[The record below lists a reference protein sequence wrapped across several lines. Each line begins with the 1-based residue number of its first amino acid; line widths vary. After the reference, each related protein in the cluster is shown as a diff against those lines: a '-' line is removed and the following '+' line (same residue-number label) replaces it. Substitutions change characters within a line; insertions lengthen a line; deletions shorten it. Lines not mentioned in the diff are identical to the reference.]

1 MGELPVP
8 TGLRIYNL
16 FPLLAGSI
24 DRWIVDLPRIG
35 AMGFDWIYVNPFHY
49 PGFSGSLYAIKDLE
63 QLHPIVQGDASAAPD
78 DLLSRF
84 TAAAEKAGLRVMLD
98 LVVNHTAKDAL
109 LAESHPEWYRRDDE
123 GELYS
128 PRAVNPDDP
137 EDVTIWGDLAELDY
151 HNADIRE
158 DQVAYWRD
166 YVIRMS
172 RLGFAGFRCDAAYQ
186 VPADVW
192 LPLIAAARGVRRDSV
207 FAAETL
213 GCTVEQVA
221 DLAGAGFDY
230 LFNSA
235 KWWDFEAPWLF
246 EQYDLFRPIAP
257 SIAFPEN
264 HDTERL
270 IVDLGEE
277 AGHAADWYRLR
288 LTFCALFSTGLAIT
302 QGYEY
307 GFAERLNVVDTRP
320 DAWDRQRA
328 AAPFDLS
335 PFIAEVNR
343 MKASQPALNKEGAQV
358 MLHGAEQGP
367 LVAARFDADRQED
380 ATSAV
385 VYAINP
391 GDSETAP
398 AGLMVLLEDLP
409 VAGPVVDVTPFT
421 GNGSPLGPDARIVLP
436 PRGFQVLSV
445 GSRA

>member
-1 MGELPVP
+1 MP

-24 DRWIVDLPRIG
+24 DRWIADLPRI
-35 AMGFDWIYVNPFHY
+35 ASMGFDWVYVNPFHY
-49 PGFSGSLYAIKDLE
+49 PGFSGSLYSIKDLDR
-63 QLHPIVQGDASAAPD
+63 LHPVVQGDAPEAPD
-78 DLLSRF
+78 DLLRRF
-84 TAAAEKAGLRVMLD
+84 TKAAEKAGLRVMLD

-109 LAESHPEWYRRDDE
+109 LAEWQPDWYRRDED
-123 GELYS
+123 GGLYS

-158 DQVAYWRD
+158 NQVAYWRD

-172 RLGFAGFRCDAAYQ
+172 GLGFAGFRCDAAYQ

-192 LPLIAAARGVRRDSV
+192 SPLIAAARGVRRDSV

-213 GCTVEQVA
+213 GCTLEQVA

-270 IVDLGEE
+270 IVDLGD
-277 AGHAADWYRLR
+277 AADHAADWYRLR
-288 LTFCALFSTGLAIT
+288 LAFCALFSTGLAIT

-343 MKASQPALNKEGAQV
+343 MKASQPALNKEGAQA
-358 MLHGAEQGP
+358 MLQDAGQGP
-367 LVAARFDADRQED
+367 LVVARFDADTPED
-380 ATSAV
+380 ATSAL

-391 GDSETAP
+391 SDSETP
-398 AGLMVLLEDLP
+398 PGGLTHWLEDLP

-421 GNGSPLGPDARIVLP
+421 GTGSPLGPDTRIVLP
-436 PRGFQVLSV
+436 PRGLRVLSV
-445 GSRA
+445 GLLA

>member
-1 MGELPVP
+1 MGEPAVP

-24 DRWIVDLPRIG
+24 DRWIADLPRIA

-49 PGFSGSLYAIKDLE
+49 PGFSGSLYAIKDLD
-63 QLHPIVQGDASAAPD
+63 QLHPLVQGESTDAPD
-78 DLLSRF
+78 DLLRRF
-84 TAAAEKAGLRVMLD
+84 TAAAEGTGLRVMLD
-98 LVVNHTAKDAL
+98 LVVNHTAKDAV
-109 LAESHPEWYRRDDE
+109 LAEGNPDWYRRDED

-137 EDVTIWGDLAELDY
+137 EDVTIWGDLAELEYGD
-151 HNADIRE
+151 AATRKAL
-158 DQVAYWRD
+158 VAYWQE
-166 YVIRMS
+166 YVIRMAK
-172 RLGFAGFRCDAAYQ
+172 LGFAGFRCDAAYQ

-192 LPLIAAARGVRRDSV
+192 QPLIAAARGVRRDSV

-235 KWWDFEAPWLF
+235 KWWDFQAPWLF
-246 EQYDLFRPIAP
+246 EQYEMFRPIAP

-270 IVDLGEE
+270 IVDLDDTQD
-277 AGHAADWYRLR
+277 HAADWYRLR
-288 LTFCALFSTGLAIT
+288 LAFCAVFSTGLAIT

-328 AAPFDLS
+328 AAAFDLS
-335 PFIAEVNR
+335 AFVAEVNR
-343 MKASQPALNKEGAQV
+343 MKASLPALNREGAQTV
-358 MLHGAEQGP
+358 LREAEDGP
-367 LVAARFDADRQED
+367 LVVARFDADTPED
-380 ATSAV
+380 AASAV

-391 GDSETAP
+391 GDSVAPPTRMSSWLET
-398 AGLMVLLEDLP
+398 LP
-409 VAGPVVDVTPFT
+409 VAGPVTDVTPFT
-421 GNGSPLGPDARIVLP
+421 GNGNPIGPEAEIALP
-436 PRGFQVLSV
+436 PRHLRVMSV
-445 GSRA
+445 GLRR